1 MVFDIG
7 AELSKTD
14 VVFINVVV
22 LVTLTPGA
30 PCAGAIVA
38 DGNAYASVI
47 GDEARELWIKAIKSQ
62 TRRRILSFE
71 RRCETSSELTTF
83 RSDNCID
90 SETTSMRED
99 ANSDK

>member
-1 MVFDIG
+1 LYVKGGAVVFDVG

-14 VVFINVVV
+14 GVFINVVV

-30 PCAGAIVA
+30 PRAGATVV
-38 DGNAYASVI
+38 DGIASPSVI

-71 RRCETSSELTTF
+71 RRCETSSE
-83 RSDNCID
+83 
-90 SETTSMRED
+90 
-99 ANSDK
+99 